1 MPRSDAVAFPYYCN
15 AKGVRVSLVSPAFG
29 FASLLLMGGE
39 IASLVR
45 PVRPPCVLPE
55 RKNIAA
61 GGGLKKIS
69 VF

>member
-1 MPRSDAVAFPYYCN
+1 MPRSEAVAFPYYCN
-15 AKGVRVSLVSPAFG
+15 AKRGQGFG
-29 FASLLLMGGE
+29 FTTLLLMGGE

-61 GGGLKKIS
+61 GGGLKKMS